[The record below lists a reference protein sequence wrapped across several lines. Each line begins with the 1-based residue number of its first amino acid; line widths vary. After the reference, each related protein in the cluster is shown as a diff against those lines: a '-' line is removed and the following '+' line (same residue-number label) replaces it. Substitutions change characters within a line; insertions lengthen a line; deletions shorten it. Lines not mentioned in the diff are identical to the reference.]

1 MKNER
6 PLAHIKQLPT
16 GEWQEHAL
24 EEHLRA
30 VGGLA
35 AEYAESINGREWA
48 RLAGLWHDLG
58 KYSAAFQGYIK
69 TASGFERA
77 EAHIEG
83 MAGRVDHSTAGA
95 IYAVDKFK
103 AAGRVLAYLIAGHHA
118 GLPDWAGDANAAA
131 SLSYRLGKRQHL
143 ESLPID
149 AIPSDICDPEGNP
162 GGKIPGGPQ
171 GAHLW
176 LRILFSCLVDADFL
190 DTEAFMSPDKAIGRG
205 DYLNIKTLL
214 FRFDAYM
221 ARFERT
227 AATAVNRVRADVL
240 RQCRE
245 KAVLPP
251 GIFSLTV
258 PTGGGK
264 TLSSLAFALEHANRH
279 GKRRVIYAI
288 PFTSI
293 VEQTC
298 DVYRDV
304 FGETVIEH
312 HSNLDPDKETAKSRL
327 ATENWDAPVVVTTNV
342 QLFESLFAAK
352 PSRCRKLHNFVDS
365 VIVVDEAQTLPPELL
380 QPCLDALNLLSRHY
394 GVTVVLCTATQP
406 ALRDVKSFGR
416 ELRGLDEA
424 TEIIDDPQALF
435 DALKRV
441 TVELPADFQARYTWD
456 GVGTEIRGHEAV
468 LAIVNTRRDCRE
480 LWERMPKATVHLSAS
495 MCGAHR
501 AQRIDEVRSRLKN
514 AEPVRV
520 VSTQLIEA
528 GVDVDFPVVYRAL
541 AGIDSIAQAA
551 GRCNREGT
559 RATGRVVV
567 FVPPKAAPPGQLRR
581 AEQATVGMMA
591 GTNLDPLA
599 PEVFRSY
606 FERFYLSEDNW
617 DKYDMHGLL
626 VRDVDSKRMDI
637 QFRTA
642 AQAFRY
648 VDDADSQPILV
659 WWDDSPVLIGR
670 LEKSGP
676 ERWLM
681 RKLQR
686 YMVNLPCRTAAK
698 LLETHEVREVWP
710 GIFAQAVDTLYHPDL
725 GVVVQTRLD
734 VEQLV
739 I

>member
-1 MKNER
+1 M
-6 PLAHIKQLPT
+6 
-16 GEWQEHAL
+16 

-30 VGGLA
+30 VGMLA
-35 AEYAESINGREWA
+35 AEFAEPFNGEDWA
-48 RLAGLWHDLG
+48 SLAGVWHDLG
-58 KYSAAFQGYIK
+58 KYGADFQRYIK
-69 TASGFERA
+69 TASGYDRP

-83 MAGRVDHSTAGA
+83 LPGRVDHSTAGA
-95 IYAVDKFK
+95 IYAVDKLK

-131 SLSYRLGKRQHL
+131 SLSCRLGKRQHL
-143 ESLPID
+143 ESLPIN
-149 AIPSDICDPEGNP
+149 AIPNDIRNPERNP
-162 GGKIPGGPQ
+162 GGRIPGGPP

-176 LRILFSCLVDADFL
+176 LRMLFSCLVDADFL
-190 DTEAFMSPDKAIGRG
+190 DTETFMSPAKAIERG
-205 DYLNIKTLL
+205 DYPSVEALL
-214 FRFDAYM
+214 TCFDAYM
-221 ARFERT
+221 AHFER
-227 AATAVNRVRADVL
+227 AAPTVVNRIRADVL

-245 KAVLPP
+245 KAALPP
-251 GIFSLTV
+251 GIFTLTV

-342 QLFESLFAAK
+342 QLFESLFAAR
-352 PSRCRKLHNFVDS
+352 PSRCRKLHNFVGS
-365 VIVVDEAQTLPPELL
+365 VIVIDEAQTLPPELL

-406 ALRDVKSFGR
+406 ALNDVKSFGR
-416 ELRGLDEA
+416 ELRGLDPA
-424 TEIIDDPQALF
+424 TEIIDDPQVLF

-441 TVELPADFQARYTWD
+441 TVELPADFQARRTWD
-456 GVGTEIRGHEAV
+456 EIGTEIRGHETV

-480 LWERMPKATVHLSAS
+480 LWERMPKVTVHLSAA

-501 AQRIDEVRSRLKN
+501 AQRIAEVRSRLKT
-514 AEPVRV
+514 AQPVRV
-520 VSTQLIEA
+520 ISTQLIEA

-541 AGIDSIAQAA
+541 GGLDSIAQAA

-559 RATGRVVV
+559 RETGRVVV
-567 FVPPKAAPPGQLRR
+567 FVPPKSAPPGQLRR

-591 GTNLDPLA
+591 GMNLDPLD
-599 PEVFRSY
+599 PENFRSY
-606 FERFYLSEDNW
+606 FSHFYLSEDNW

-626 VRDVDSKRMDI
+626 LRDVDSKRIDI

-686 YMVNLPCRTAAK
+686 YTVNLPRRTADK